1 MSLSNNKIRPEKL
14 GKKNVATS
22 LKTSPTHPAP
32 VVPEDSKRPTL
43 ADIPVGQK
51 VMIHSL
57 PDHTPFGRRL
67 MEVGMLPGHEV
78 TIMGYA
84 PLRDPIQVRVL
95 DALIAIRKSDALSI
109 HVTFL
114 PDGH

>member
-1 MSLSNNKIRPEKL
+1 MAI
-14 GKKNVATS
+14 S
-22 LKTSPTHPAP
+22 LKISHTHPAP
-32 VVPEDSKRPTL
+32 AVPADPKRPTL
-43 ADIPVGQK
+43 ADIPVGRK
-51 VMIHSL
+51 AVIHSL

-84 PLRDPIQVRVL
+84 PLRDPIQVRIL
-95 DALIAIRKSDALSI
+95 GALIAIRKSDALSI